1 MFTGSTTRV
10 VPASVRCMRFRMA
23 ALAALAAVLALS
35 ACVSADGTRPVKPP
49 EDAPASQMGVSSSE
63 FLRAQEAAAAAANTD
78 QRRRAKI
85 RLELAVN
92 YFKERQIRTA
102 LEELRAAEAADPNFA
117 DVHSMRAIVLSSIG
131 ETKDA
136 ETSFLRALRLSPTDS
151 DINNSFGWFLCQQG
165 RERESIRFFDAAA
178 RNPLYQTPA
187 MPIRNA
193 GICLMRVQ
201 DWKAAETY
209 LMRSFEMEPGNVVG
223 VYNLALMYLRAR
235 DLERSWFY
243 AERLNKMLPD
253 PSPEALW
260 LAIRVA
266 HARKDDGEKQ
276 ALATQLRRGFISS
289 PEWAAFQR
297 GAFDE

>member
-1 MFTGSTTRV
+1 MFTGSSERAAP
-10 VPASVRCMRFRMA
+10 PAGRPLRIGRLGP
-23 ALAALAAVLALS
+23 LAMVAVLALS
-35 ACVSADGTRPVKPP
+35 ACVSADGTRPARPP

-63 FLRAQEAAAAAANTD
+63 FLRAQEAANAAANTD

-92 YFKERQIRTA
+92 YFKERQIKTA
-102 LEELRAAEAADPNFA
+102 LEELRSAEAADPNFA
-117 DVHSMRAIVLSSIG
+117 DVHNMRAIVLSSIG
-131 ETKDA
+131 ENKDA
-136 ETSFLRALRLSPTDS
+136 EASFLRALRLTPTDS
-151 DINNSFGWFLCQQG
+151 DINNNFGWFLCQQG

-223 VYNLALMYLRAR
+223 VYNLALMYLRAK
-235 DLERSWFY
+235 DLERAWFY
-243 AERLNKMLPD
+243 AERLNKMLPE
-253 PSPEALW
+253 PSAEALW